1 MQGKMADMY
10 TRLMACRQYVY
21 NVAKACD
28 EGHCPPK
35 VRTGPREGYMGQRW
49 WLGHLQ
55 IARAAHLT
63 WHLLC
68 RTVLAWFFTVPSVP
82 QR

>member
-28 EGHCPPK
+28 EGHCTAK
-35 VRTGPREGYMGQRW
+35 VRTASVQERGGQWAGGWDLLSACLAGP
-49 WLGHLQ
+49 
-55 IARAAHLT
+55 
-63 WHLLC
+63 C
-68 RTVLAWFFTVPSVP
+68 
-82 QR
+82 